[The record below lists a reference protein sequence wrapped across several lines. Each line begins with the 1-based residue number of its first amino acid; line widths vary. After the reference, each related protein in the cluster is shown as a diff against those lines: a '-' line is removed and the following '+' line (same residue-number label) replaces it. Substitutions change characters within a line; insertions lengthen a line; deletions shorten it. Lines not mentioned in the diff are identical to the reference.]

1 MHRRHAALALV
12 SLAASLVTAGCG
24 GQEEIPKNAATAGY
38 NPEAETRAADEA
50 MEKLGRAQA
59 KKKR

>member
-1 MHRRHAALALV
+1 MHRRHATLALLG
-12 SLAASLVTAGCG
+12 LAAALVAPGCG

-38 NPEAETRAADEA
+38 NPEEETRAADEA